1 MPLQEIRNLRKWKAS
16 RRIVIH
22 VERKSSLH
30 GKRVSNNNLMIMKL
44 IVIYIL
50 LKSNS
55 NNGEQQI
62 RG

>member
-1 MPLQEIRNLRKWKAS
+1 MPLQEIRNLRKWKVS
-16 RRIVIH
+16 RGVVIH

-30 GKRVSNNNLMIMKL
+30 DKQVSNDNLMIMKL
-44 IVIYIL
+44 IAIYVL